1 MTQTGMVGESM
12 SKISC
17 VADAQVSTLIAEA
30 LEDLALPEVFIQRCK
45 QVTLENRT
53 RFLGFGSRTDMAQD
67 RAELFRFYVPKRHEA
82 GVLRRVAEAA
92 DLYLPGRGSIF
103 AEDASVYRGDAAGFD
118 EARLQDLAPG
128 ETGPGEQH
136 AVLCCIVQRGMADAL
151 ASTILEMGLCV
162 PLISFGEGMGLR
174 NRLGLLRITI
184 PVDKEVIYF
193 IVPERDADLLEGIAV
208 HKARL
213 DRPGQ
218 GFIYR
223 YRVRARA
230 VNLRVLRGKRSQV
243 ASMEQVI
250 AVIDDLRGSSEWRR
264 FSPAGRKS
272 QRASPAA
279 ASLVCVS
286 LITEEGQVGRFVAAA
301 MEAGADGA
309 TLVPLEHRSY
319 AGNEGSPGI
328 VDPTGPAVTV
338 KSPGLASHARETCD
352 LIIPAGILDAVL
364 AAVDEAGLYKPGIH
378 GIAECTQ
385 VVKAVTYTQE
395 AGGRSR

>member
-1 MTQTGMVGESM
+1 MVGESM

-17 VADAQVSTLIAEA
+17 VADAQVSPLVAEA
-30 LEDLALPEVFIQRCK
+30 LEDLALPELFIQRCK
-45 QVTLENRT
+45 QVTMENRT
-53 RFLGFGSRTDMAQD
+53 RFLGFGSTTAMAQD

-82 GVLRRVAEAA
+82 GVMRRVAEAA

-103 AEDASVYRGDAAGFD
+103 AEDASVYRGDSVEFD
-118 EARLQDLAPG
+118 EGRLQKLAPG
-128 ETGPGEQH
+128 EPDPAEQH
-136 AVLCCIVQRGMADAL
+136 AVLCCIVQRGMAETL
-151 ASTILEMGLCV
+151 ANTILEMGLCV
-162 PLISFGEGMGLR
+162 PIISFGEGMGLR

-264 FSPAGRKS
+264 FSPAGRKKD
-272 QRASPAA
+272 RAGTAA
-279 ASLVCVS
+279 GSLVCVS
-286 LITEEGQVGRFVAAA
+286 LITEEGQVGSFVSAA
-301 MEAGADGA
+301 MEAGAGGA
-309 TLVPLEHRSY
+309 TLVALEHRSY
-319 AGNEGSPGI
+319 TSGN
-328 VDPTGPAVTV
+328 
-338 KSPGLASHARETCD
+338 PGLASHARETCD

-364 AAVDEAGLYKPGIH
+364 AAVDDAGLYRPGVH

-395 AGGRSR
+395 VRTLTPRTAP

>member
-1 MTQTGMVGESM
+1 MTQTSMVGESM

-17 VADAQVSTLIAEA
+17 VADAQVSALVTET
-30 LEDLALPEVFIQRCK
+30 LEDLALPELFIQRCK

-53 RFLGFGSRTDMAQD
+53 RFLGFGSRTDLTQD
-67 RAELFRFYVPKRHEA
+67 RAELFRFYVPKRYEA
-82 GVLRRVAEAA
+82 GVMRRVAEAV

-118 EARLQDLAPG
+118 EARLQALTAGEPG
-128 ETGPGEQH
+128 PAEQH
-136 AVLCCIVQRGMADAL
+136 AVLCCIVQRGMAETL

-162 PLISFGEGMGLR
+162 PIISFGEGMGLR

-193 IVPERDADLLEGIAV
+193 ILPERDADLLEGIAV

-250 AVIDDLRGSSEWRR
+250 AVIDDLRGSSEWWR
-264 FSPAGRKS
+264 FSPGGRKN
-272 QRASPAA
+272 QRAGAA
-279 ASLVCVS
+279 ACGLVCVS
-286 LITEEGQVGRFVAAA
+286 LITEEGQVGRFVTAA
-301 MEAGADGA
+301 MEAGAGGA
-309 TLVPLEHRSY
+309 TLVALEHRSY
-319 AGNEGSPGI
+319 
-328 VDPTGPAVTV
+328 TG
-338 KSPGLASHARETCD
+338 KNLGLASHARETCD

-364 AAVDEAGLYKPGIH
+364 VAVDNAGLYKPGVH

-385 VVKAVTYTQE
+385 VSKAVTYTQP
-395 AGGRSR
+395 AGGRA

>member
-1 MTQTGMVGESM
+1 MTQTGTIGERL

-17 VADAQVSTLIAEA
+17 VADAQVSPLVIAA
-30 LEDLALPEVFIQRCK
+30 LKDLALPEIFIQRCK
-45 QVTLENRT
+45 QVTLENRA
-53 RFLGFGSRTDMAQD
+53 RFLGFGSGTAMAQD
-67 RAELFRFYVPKRHEA
+67 RAELFRFFVPRRFES
-82 GVLRRVAEAA
+82 GVMRRVAEAA

-103 AEDASVYRGDAAGFD
+103 AQDASVYRGDSVHYD
-118 EARLQDLAPG
+118 EDRLQTLASG
-128 ETGPGEQH
+128 DGGNAEYH
-136 AVLCCIVQRGMADAL
+136 AVLCCIVQRGMAETL

-162 PLISFGEGMGLR
+162 PIIAFGEGMGLR

-230 VNLRVLRGKRSQV
+230 VNLRVVRGKRNQV

-264 FSPAGRKS
+264 FSPGNRKNPRAGS
-272 QRASPAA
+272 AA
-279 ASLVCVS
+279 GGLVCVS
-286 LITEEGQVGRFVAAA
+286 LITEEGQAGKFVAAA
-301 MEAGADGA
+301 MEAGAGGA
-309 TLVPLEHRSY
+309 TLVALEHHSY
-319 AGNEGSPGI
+319 ARSTRTSPSSDSAADGKNQGQI
-328 VDPTGPAVTV
+328 
-338 KSPGLASHARETCD
+338 SHARETCD
-352 LIIPAGILDAVL
+352 LIIPADILDAVL
-364 AAVDEAGLYKPGIH
+364 SAVDEAGLYKPGVH

-385 VVKAVTYTQE
+385 VVKAVTYTQAAKVQVE
-395 AGGRSR
+395 P

>member
-17 VADAQVSTLIAEA
+17 VADAQVSPLVVEA
-30 LEDLALPEVFIQRCK
+30 LEDLALPELFIQRCK
-45 QVTLENRT
+45 QVTLENRP

-82 GVLRRVAEAA
+82 GVLRRVSEAA

-118 EARLQDLAPG
+118 EARLQALAPG
-128 ETGPGEQH
+128 EPGPAEQH
-136 AVLCCIVQRGMADAL
+136 AVLCCIVQRGMADTL

-162 PLISFGEGMGLR
+162 PIISFGEGMGLR

-264 FSPAGRKS
+264 FSPAGRKKD
-272 QRASPAA
+272 RAGAA
-279 ASLVCVS
+279 AGSLVCVS
-286 LITEEGQVGRFVAAA
+286 LITEEGQVGSFVSAA
-301 MEAGADGA
+301 MEAGAGGA
-309 TLVPLEHRSY
+309 TLVALEHRSY
-319 AGNEGSPGI
+319 
-328 VDPTGPAVTV
+328 TGRN
-338 KSPGLASHARETCD
+338 PGLASHARETCD

-364 AAVDEAGLYKPGIH
+364 AAVEAAGLYKPGVH

-395 AGGRSR
+395 AKAAGLKNSRPR

>member
-1 MTQTGMVGESM
+1 M

-103 AEDASVYRGDAAGFD
+103 AEDASVYRGDAAVFD
-118 EARLQDLAPG
+118 EARLQALAAG
-128 ETGPGEQH
+128 ESGPAEQH
-136 AVLCCIVQRGMADAL
+136 TVLCCIVQRGMAETL

-250 AVIDDLRGSSEWRR
+250 AVLDDLRGSSEWRR
-264 FSPAGRKS
+264 LSPAGRRN
-272 QRASPAA
+272 QRASTASGSG
-279 ASLVCVS
+279 SLVCVS
-286 LITEEGQVGRFVAAA
+286 LITEEGQVGSFVAAA
-301 MEAGADGA
+301 MEAGAGGA

-319 AGNEGSPGI
+319 SRTDDTSAASSTSGTGRNPGQ
-328 VDPTGPAVTV
+328 
-338 KSPGLASHARETCD
+338 ASHARETCD

-364 AAVDEAGLYKPGIH
+364 AAVDEAGLYKPGVH
-378 GIAECTQ
+378 GVAECTQ

-395 AGGRSR
+395 AGSRA